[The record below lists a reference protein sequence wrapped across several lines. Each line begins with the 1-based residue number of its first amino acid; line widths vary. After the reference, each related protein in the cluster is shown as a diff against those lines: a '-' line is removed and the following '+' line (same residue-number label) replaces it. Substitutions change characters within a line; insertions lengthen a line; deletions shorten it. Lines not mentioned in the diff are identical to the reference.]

1 MKDRFTDARQNPFCL
16 VEILDTLVAA
26 INFANCLVSL
36 ERFEDAKSLMRKAM
50 PVVRRVHEYT
60 LKMRSLYTRA
70 IYEDP
75 AATLDDLREAVT
87 KLEETEPIARR
98 VLGSGHPIA
107 KDARGSLE
115 RARRHLAKIQE
126 A

>member
-1 MKDRFTDARQNPFCL
+1 ML
-16 VEILDTLVAA
+16 GGELDTLVAA

-75 AATLDDLREAVT
+75 AATLDDLREAVRT
-87 KLEETEPIARR
+87 LEDAERIGRR
-98 VLGSGHPIA
+98 VLGPAHPIA
-107 KDARGSLE
+107 VRIAECMEESRAAL
-115 RARRHLAKIQE
+115 RARETQPSPSESA
-126 A
+126 